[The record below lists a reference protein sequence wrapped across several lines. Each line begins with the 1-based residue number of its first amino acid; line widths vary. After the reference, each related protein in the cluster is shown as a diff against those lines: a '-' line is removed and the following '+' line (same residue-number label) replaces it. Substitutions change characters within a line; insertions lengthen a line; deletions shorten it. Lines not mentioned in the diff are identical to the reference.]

1 MTNLFNFLNII
12 KYKQLILRGNMYQTI
27 YIDIL
32 ISVNL
37 FINYFTLKAT
47 SKFLYLKSS
56 KIKMVLA
63 ALLGAVYS
71 LYILLPYKNIFS
83 SMIIKFLMSVT
94 IILVA
99 FGLQNKKT
107 FIKCIVCFYS
117 INFAFSGC
125 ILALWFIFR
134 PNGLIVN
141 NGMVYFNISPLIL
154 ITLTVLSYTLISII
168 NKFIGKQESTSLYK
182 KIHISIS
189 KKEIVL
195 NAKIDTG
202 NNLKE
207 PFSNLPVIVVNRAK
221 INDLIPKD
229 IQLLTAQDLLN
240 PQKIQNVS
248 TKLRLIPFKTIS
260 SEGILPAFKPD
271 YIIIHD
277 DNNDSIKKEVYIAI
291 CKEGILDPKYDALIN
306 PEILK

>member
-1 MTNLFNFLNII
+1 
-12 KYKQLILRGNMYQTI
+12 MYQTI

-47 SKFLYLKSS
+47 SKFLYIKTK
-56 KIKMVLA
+56 KIKMILG
-63 ALLGAVYS
+63 ALLGAIYS

-99 FGLQNKKT
+99 FGVQNKKSL
-107 FIKCIVCFYS
+107 IKCIVCFYS

-154 ITLTVLSYTLISII
+154 IILTIFSYTLISII
-168 NKFIGKQESTSLYK
+168 NKFIGKQENTSLYK
-182 KIHISIS
+182 KIHINLYD
-189 KKEIVL
+189 KKIEL

-202 NNLKE
+202 NSLKE
-207 PFSNLPVIVVNRAK
+207 PFSNLPVIVVNEEK
-221 INDLIPKD
+221 INEFIPLSTKSLTTYDLLNSDKHKD
-229 IQLLTAQDLLN
+229 IQ
-240 PQKIQNVS
+240 
-248 TKLRLIPFKTIS
+248 TKLRVIPFKTIS
-260 SEGILPAFKPD
+260 GEGILPAFKPD
-271 YIIIHD
+271 YIIIYD
-277 DNNDSIKKEVYIAI
+277 DNNIPSKKEVYIAI

-306 PEILK
+306 PEILE

>member
-1 MTNLFNFLNII
+1 
-12 KYKQLILRGNMYQTI
+12 MYQTI

-47 SKFLYLKSS
+47 SKFLYIKSN
-56 KIKMVLA
+56 KMKMILA
-63 ALLGAVYS
+63 ALLGAIYS

-99 FGLQNKKT
+99 FGIKNKKNL
-107 FIKCIVCFYS
+107 IKCTVCFYS

-134 PNGLIVN
+134 LDGLIVS
-141 NGMVYFNISPLIL
+141 NGMVYFNVSPLIL
-154 ITLTVLSYTLISII
+154 IILTVLSYTLISII
-168 NKFIGKQESTSLYK
+168 NKFIGKQENTSLYK

-189 KKEIVL
+189 NKNIDL

-207 PFSNLPVIVVNRAK
+207 PFSNLPVIVVNREK
-221 INDLIPKD
+221 INSLIPQD
-229 IQLLTAQDLLN
+229 IQLLTSQDLLN
-240 PQKIQNVS
+240 PEKIKNLS
-248 TKLRLIPFKTIS
+248 TKLRVVPFKTIS
-260 SEGILPAFKPD
+260 GEGILPAFKPD
-271 YIIIHD
+271 YITIY
-277 DNNDSIKKEVYIAI
+277 DNNSEIQKEVYIAI
-291 CKEGILDPKYDALIN
+291 CKEEILDPKYDALIN